1 MMNKKSLKYIDFS
14 GQYDK
19 FKLMNTCMSMMTT
32 ERVGKGKQLLIHFR
46 ITENNLVLAVNGVH
60 SLLR

>member
-19 FKLMNTCMSMMTT
+19 FKLMNMSMMTT
-32 ERVGKGKQLLIHFR
+32 ERVGKGNQLLLHFH
-46 ITENNLVLAVNGVH
+46 ITENNVVLAVNGVH

>member
-1 MMNKKSLKYIDFS
+1 MMNKKSLKYLDFS

-19 FKLMNTCMSMMTT
+19 FKLMNMSMMTT
-32 ERVGKGKQLLIHFR
+32 ERVGKGKQLLIHFH
-46 ITENNLVLAVNGVH
+46 ITENNVVLAVNGVH

>member
-19 FKLMNTCMSMMTT
+19 FKLMNMSMMTT
-32 ERVGKGKQLLIHFR
+32 EIVGKGKQLLLHFH
-46 ITENNLVLAVNGVH
+46 ITENNVVLAVNGVH

>member
-19 FKLMNTCMSMMTT
+19 FKLMNMSMMTT
-32 ERVGKGKQLLIHFR
+32 ERVGKGKQLLLHFH
-46 ITENNLVLAVNGVH
+46 ITENNVVLAVNGIH

>member
-19 FKLMNTCMSMMTT
+19 FKLMNMSMMTT
-32 ERVGKGKQLLIHFR
+32 ERVGKGKQFLLHFH
-46 ITENNLVLAVNGVH
+46 ITENNVVLAVNDVH
-60 SLLR
+60 SLL

>member
-19 FKLMNTCMSMMTT
+19 FKLMNMSMMTT
-32 ERVGKGKQLLIHFR
+32 ERVEKGINSCSIFH
-46 ITENNLVLAVNGVH
+46 ITENNVVLAVNGVH

>member
-19 FKLMNTCMSMMTT
+19 FKLMNMSMMTT
-32 ERVGKGKQLLIHFR
+32 ERVGKGKQFLLHFH
-46 ITENNLVLAVNGVH
+46 ITENNVVLAVNGVH

>member
-19 FKLMNTCMSMMTT
+19 FKLMNMSMMTT
-32 ERVGKGKQLLIHFR
+32 ERVGKGKQLLIHFH
-46 ITENNLVLAVNGVH
+46 ITENNVVLAVNGVH